1 MVSKSIYTPV
11 SQDIEKSI
19 NYKSK
24 RPNTLWAKYCRF
36 VVILSGI
43 LILILTTV
51 FGLNMAYSHQTTN
64 VTNTTEEV
72 DVVTLNVTD
81 TTLPT
86 TLPTTLNVTDTTLPT
101 TLSVTDTTPAVQDE
115 EETGVVT
122 TLPTVSTTL
131 NVTDTTPAVQ
141 DEEETGVV
149 TTLPTVST
157 TLSVT
162 DTTPAVQ
169 DEEETGVVT
178 TLPTDEE
185 ETGVTDP
192 LVNPKKI
199 FNMLQEDNGEYT
211 TETDSPEEILPK
223 RFKG

>member
-24 RPNTLWAKYCRF
+24 RPNTLWAKYCKF

-43 LILILTTV
+43 LTLILTTV
-51 FGLNMAYSHQTTN
+51 FGLNMAYSYQTTN
-64 VTNTTEEV
+64 VTNTTEEA

-86 TLPTTLNVTDTTLPT
+86 ASTTLNVTDTTLPT
-101 TLSVTDTTPAVQDE
+101 ASTTLNVTDTTLPTASTTLNVTD
-115 EETGVVT
+115 T
-122 TLPTVSTTL
+122 TLPTASTTL
-131 NVTDTTPAVQ
+131 NVTDTTPTVQ
-141 DEEETGVV
+141 DEEET
-149 TTLPTVST
+149 
-157 TLSVT
+157 
-162 DTTPAVQ
+162 D
-169 DEEETGVVT
+169 VVT
-178 TLPTDEE
+178 TLPTDDEE
-185 ETGVTDP
+185 QGEKETGVTEP

-211 TETDSPEEILPK
+211 TETDSPEIQELKDAVISNK
-223 RFKG
+223 TIVIDGSNQSIIVTN

>member
-24 RPNTLWAKYCRF
+24 RPNTLWAKYCKF

-43 LILILTTV
+43 LTLILTTV
-51 FGLNMAYSHQTTN
+51 FGLNMAYSYQTTN
-64 VTNTTEEV
+64 VTNTTEEA

-86 TLPTTLNVTDTTLPT
+86 ASTTLNVTDTTLPT
-101 TLSVTDTTPAVQDE
+101 ASTTLNVTDTT
-115 EETGVVT
+115 
-122 TLPTVSTTL
+122 LPTASTTL
-131 NVTDTTPAVQ
+131 NVTDTTPTVQ
-141 DEEETGVV
+141 DEEET
-149 TTLPTVST
+149 
-157 TLSVT
+157 
-162 DTTPAVQ
+162 D
-169 DEEETGVVT
+169 VVT
-178 TLPTDEE
+178 TLPTDDEE
-185 ETGVTDP
+185 QGEKETGVTEP

-211 TETDSPEEILPK
+211 TETDSPEIQELKDAVISNK
-223 RFKG
+223 TIVIDGSNQSIIVTN

>member
-24 RPNTLWAKYCRF
+24 RPNTLWAKYCKF

-43 LILILTTV
+43 LTLILTTV
-51 FGLNMAYSHQTTN
+51 FGLNMAYSYQTTN
-64 VTNTTEEV
+64 VTNTTEEA

-86 TLPTTLNVTDTTLPT
+86 ASTTLNVTDTTLPT
-101 TLSVTDTTPAVQDE
+101 ASTTLNVTDTTLPTASTTLNVTD
-115 EETGVVT
+115 T
-122 TLPTVSTTL
+122 TLPTASTTL
-131 NVTDTTPAVQ
+131 NVTDTTPTVQ
-141 DEEETGVV
+141 DEEET
-149 TTLPTVST
+149 
-157 TLSVT
+157 
-162 DTTPAVQ
+162 D
-169 DEEETGVVT
+169 VVT
-178 TLPTDEE
+178 TLPTDDEE
-185 ETGVTDP
+185 QDEKETGVTEP

-211 TETDSPEEILPK
+211 TETDSPEIQELKDAVISNK
-223 RFKG
+223 TIVIDGSNQSIIVTN

>member
-24 RPNTLWAKYCRF
+24 RPNTLWAKYCKF

-43 LILILTTV
+43 LTLILTTV
-51 FGLNMAYSHQTTN
+51 FGLNMAYSYQTTN
-64 VTNTTEEV
+64 VTEEV

-86 TLPTTLNVTDTTLPT
+86 ASTTLNVTDTTLPT
-101 TLSVTDTTPAVQDE
+101 ASTTLPTASTTLPTASTTPTVQDE
-115 EETGVVT
+115 EETDVVT
-122 TLPTVSTTL
+122 TLPTASTTLPTASTTL
-131 NVTDTTPAVQ
+131 NVTDTTPTVQ
-141 DEEETGVV
+141 DEEETDVV
-149 TTLPTVST
+149 TTT
-157 TLSVT
+157 
-162 DTTPAVQ
+162 
-169 DEEETGVVT
+169 E
-178 TLPTDEE
+178 
-185 ETGVTDP
+185 P

-211 TETDSPEEILPK
+211 TETDSPEEIQELK
-223 RFKG
+223 DTVISNKTIVIDSSNQSIIVTN